1 MVVPDA
7 YKSDGDGG
15 LLGKLV
21 GKVVVWRLGADPGGD
36 WVRGPHQ
43 TLPAFLHPHGG
54 GGGGVKE
61 SYLKNLKCRTKAPK
75 VKRRSRRLQEG
86 DLMDDSRGGLGSWP
100 CCPTQTMPALLHPQ

>member
-43 TLPAFLHPHGG
+43 TLPAFLHPLHWRN
-54 GGGGVKE
+54 E
-61 SYLKNLKCRTKAPK
+61 WRASIISYSRT
-75 VKRRSRRLQEG
+75 QEEI
-86 DLMDDSRGGLGSWP
+86 
-100 CCPTQTMPALLHPQ
+100 

>member
-7 YKSDGDGG
+7 YKPDGDGG

-43 TLPAFLHPHGG
+43 TLPAFLHPHEGG
-54 GGGGVKE
+54 GGLEDSYVKKK
-61 SYLKNLKCRTKAPK
+61 SK
-75 VKRRSRRLQEG
+75 
-86 DLMDDSRGGLGSWP
+86 M
-100 CCPTQTMPALLHPQ
+100 